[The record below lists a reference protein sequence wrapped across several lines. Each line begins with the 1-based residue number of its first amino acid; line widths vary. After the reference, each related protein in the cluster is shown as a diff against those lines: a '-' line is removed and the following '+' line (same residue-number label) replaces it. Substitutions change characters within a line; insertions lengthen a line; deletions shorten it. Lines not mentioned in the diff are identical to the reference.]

1 MSASKKVK
9 HVVSYESLV
18 TWGCICG
25 KTWMN
30 EFLKG
35 KSDAELLEE
44 RDRSFQRHVLKSHV
58 AEAQ

>member
-1 MSASKKVK
+1 MTLSRKNK
-9 HVVSYESLV
+9 HLLSYESLV

-35 KSDAELLEE
+35 KSDEELIAERELSFRRHILRS
-44 RDRSFQRHVLKSHV
+44 RDV
-58 AEAQ
+58 EP